1 MTVVKYNFTGLV
13 ELTVAPHKYFSFR
26 TASRI
31 GYCQVSCYNR
41 APLTGLRNS
50 HNDDFYADFAKNIYF
65 LGSFQM
71 YHEILDS
78 QIDLACRATFT
89 FLHLW
94 SKLSHIKFL
103 ERWSMKFRLELV

>member
-13 ELTVAPHKYFSFR
+13 EMTVAPHKYFSFG

-50 HNDDFYADFAKNIYF
+50 HYDDFYADFAKKKHIF
-65 LGSFQM
+65 LRQFSNV
-71 YHEILDS
+71 S
-78 QIDLACRATFT
+78 
-89 FLHLW
+89 
-94 SKLSHIKFL
+94 
-103 ERWSMKFRLELV
+103 